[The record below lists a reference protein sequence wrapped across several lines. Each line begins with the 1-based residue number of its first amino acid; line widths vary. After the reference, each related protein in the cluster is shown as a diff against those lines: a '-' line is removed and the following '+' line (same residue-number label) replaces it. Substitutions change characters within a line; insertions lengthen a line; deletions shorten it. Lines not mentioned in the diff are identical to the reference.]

1 MRMCIMSESFEFIEK
16 LYSCP
21 RGKAGWR
28 QFEDVCLE
36 ILCYL
41 FVPPLSNPIIQQRT
55 YSGIDIRDAVFP
67 NHNLSSHNNW
77 ANLLEELNARRVLFE
92 FKNHDKTNIGKEEV
106 NQVRNYLTKRMGR
119 LAILCCSKKP
129 NKSAHIQRNKILNE
143 DDKTILFLTKD
154 DLKEMLLIK
163 ERDEDPA
170 DLIMDMVDQFY
181 LQQE

>member
-1 MRMCIMSESFEFIEK
+1 MSKSFKLIEK

-21 RGKAGWR
+21 CGIAGWK
-28 QFEDVCLE
+28 QFEDICLE

-41 FVPPLSNPIIQQRT
+41 FVPPLSNPIIKQRT

-67 NHNLSSHNNW
+67 NHNYTSNNHW
-77 ANLLEELNARRVLFE
+77 ANLLEELNARLVLFE
-92 FKNHDKTNIGKEEV
+92 FKNYDSSKIGKEEV
-106 NQVRNYLTKRMGR
+106 NQARNYLTKRMGR

-129 NKSAHIQRNKILNE
+129 NKSAHTQRNKILNE
-143 DDKTILFLTKD
+143 EDKVILFMTKD